1 MSFFGRKFGRKSS
14 GDLSLSGD
22 SRSSTTSEVET
33 IAMVN
38 LVSGAS
44 MVNPSS
50 RRPASMVNLPS
61 SVSMDSL
68 TFPSN
73 TSVDSLPDVFEHLVG
88 GVITE
93 GGGSADIAENT
104 GLVGENTGT
113 VGGNTG
119 IRENTETV
127 GENRDIGGENRNLGG
142 NDTEIGGENKDT
154 LGEQIHVGGDG
165 VGGNPSRSG
174 SSSSSSSESDAP
186 SPSQSTPSPSG
197 GKGRVKLRHPRH
209 LWRAA
214 ANRTAAGRASA
225 AEIRPGGGGALEAIQ
240 DPRRFSMGYFTFPPK
255 RQAWLRSPS
264 WFSLSGHEQPYS
276 IKMSHVRDATRGPDD
291 GPIDVDAND
300 NSIQCQF
307 VLRPAKK
314 DHKGPLGE
322 YLHYLLISFFFSHS
336 SLVSLID

>member
-93 GGGSADIAENT
+93 GGTEGGTDT
-104 GLVGENTGT
+104 GENTEL
-113 VGGNTG
+113 VGGNTRLVRG
-119 IRENTETV
+119 NTETV
-127 GENRDIGGENRNLGG
+127 GENRQLGGENRHLGG

-154 LGEQIHVGGDG
+154 LGEQRHVGGDG

-186 SPSQSTPSPSG
+186 SPSQPTPSPSG
-197 GKGRVKLRHPRH
+197 GKGGVKLRHPRH

-322 YLHYLLISFFFSHS
+322 YLHYLLILYFFIQVLFS
-336 SLVSLID
+336 